1 MIVFIHESVNNI
13 NSAMSTKQDEEN
25 LDLSHSP
32 SSKNYLE
39 IEEFP
44 ARGPIAS
51 NESEE
56 D

>member
-1 MIVFIHESVNNI
+1 MNLFNNI

-25 LDLSHSP
+25 FDLSHSH
-32 SSKNYLE
+32 SSKNYLD

-44 ARGPIAS
+44 AIGPIAN
-51 NESEE
+51 NEIEE